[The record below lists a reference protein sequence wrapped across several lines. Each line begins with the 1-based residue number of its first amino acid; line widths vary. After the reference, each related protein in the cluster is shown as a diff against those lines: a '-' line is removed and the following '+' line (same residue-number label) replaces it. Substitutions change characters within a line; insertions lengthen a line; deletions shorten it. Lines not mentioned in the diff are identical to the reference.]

1 MALTPI
7 ISIAKRSSSSFIF
20 LLQHAQLMIDLV
32 SLIVIKF
39 MVQEGSCASRSTIK
53 SGKER
58 NANQVYTFSIIAE
71 VFAEVVQQICLGLT
85 I

>member
-1 MALTPI
+1 
-7 ISIAKRSSSSFIF
+7 
-20 LLQHAQLMIDLV
+20 MIDRLA
-32 SLIVIKF
+32 SIVIKF

-53 SGKER
+53 SGKKEVP
-58 NANQVYTFSIIAE
+58 NQVCTFSIIAE